1 MFTGIIED
9 LGAINAIAP
18 LQAGSRLL
26 IATAI
31 ATSEISMGESICVNG
46 ACMTVVEISETT
58 FAVDVSAES
67 LRCTTLGGLEVGDAV
82 NLERSIR
89 LQDRL
94 GGHLV
99 SGHVDGTGCVEAIR
113 PEGESSIYR
122 FSVPVS
128 LSPLLVEKGSVAVD
142 GISLTCFN
150 CEHDGFD
157 VAVIPHTTSVTT
169 LGNRRPGDAVNIEN
183 DLLGKYVARLVA
195 PHLSSKA
202 GA

>member
-157 VAVIPHTTSVTT
+157 VAVVFGKRILHTAN
-169 LGNRRPGDAVNIEN
+169 LRGNLAA
-183 DLLGKYVARLVA
+183 YVHADVLRNLFNFA
-195 PHLSSKA
+195 FDFAHKRF
-202 GA
+202 GQ